1 MAERQ
6 RQYTFI
12 LLPFKTSTQKKH
24 YTTKILNP
32 NNRTKCCA
40 ALCYCLAA
48 FVFATNTVAHCTDKT
63 RTDKNFVL
71 LHDVRFV
78 RMFGKSLQERG
89 KILENYLYYSDPF
102 FAYNNSLYIER
113 TINGKPVNIKL
124 SNFLARIT
132 EDITCTN
139 GAENE

>member
-32 NNRTKCCA
+32 NNRTRRYE
-40 ALCYCLAA
+40 ALCYCLVA
-48 FVFATNTVAHCTDKT
+48 FVFVAYTVAHCTDKT
-63 RTDKNFVL
+63 RTDKSFVL
-71 LHDVRFV
+71 LVYVRIV

-89 KILENYLYYSDPF
+89 KNLENYLYYSDPF

-113 TINGKPVNIKL
+113 TINGKICKN
-124 SNFLARIT
+124 
-132 EDITCTN
+132 
-139 GAENE
+139 